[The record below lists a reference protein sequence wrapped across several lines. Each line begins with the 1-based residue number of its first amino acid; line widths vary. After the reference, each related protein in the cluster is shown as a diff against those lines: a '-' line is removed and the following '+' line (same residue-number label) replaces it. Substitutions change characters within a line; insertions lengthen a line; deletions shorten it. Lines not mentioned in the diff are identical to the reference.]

1 MLHNT
6 DLNGYSTDIDPN
18 DPMSALNTGS
28 AVSITSVKS
37 IRLFFMWTSLTNSKV
52 VSDYSDWITL
62 NQP

>member
-37 IRLFFMWTSLTNSKV
+37 IRLFFYV
-52 VSDYSDWITL
+52 VYCISIFL
-62 NQP
+62 NHVLLLFQ